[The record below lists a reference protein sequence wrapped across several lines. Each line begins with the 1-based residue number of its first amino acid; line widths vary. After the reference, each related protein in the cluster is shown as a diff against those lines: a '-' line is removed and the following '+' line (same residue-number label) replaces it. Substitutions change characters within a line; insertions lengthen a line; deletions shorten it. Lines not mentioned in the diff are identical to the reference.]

1 MRSQASAALFEEVVH
16 APGRYG
22 VIMWENIGTIHNAIP
37 NHGPDAHRLIKRCQ
51 VMATQFAP
59 QD

>member
-1 MRSQASAALFEEVVH
+1 MFEEVVH